1 MAIVR
6 TGLTMMLLAT
16 VPFSAVSQDTESAET
31 APPPP
36 PPTSTES
43 APQPP
48 DTRSLSEI
56 FIPSEEI
63 AADEEIVFPVNI

>member
-1 MAIVR
+1 VAIVR
-6 TGLTMMLLAT
+6 TGLTIMLLAV
-16 VPFSAVSQDTESAET
+16 VPLPAVSQDAEPEET
-31 APPPP
+31 APPV
-36 PPTSTES
+36 STES

>member
-1 MAIVR
+1 MAIAR
-6 TGLTMMLLAT
+6 TGFTMMLLAT
-16 VPFSAVSQDTESAET
+16 MPFSVVSQDTEPEET
-31 APPPP
+31 VPPV
-36 PPTSTES
+36 STES

-56 FIPSEEI
+56 FIPSEEV

>member
-6 TGLTMMLLAT
+6 TGFTMMLLAT
-16 VPFSAVSQDTESAET
+16 VPFPAVSQDTEPEET
-31 APPPP
+31 APPP
-36 PPTSTES
+36 STES

-56 FIPSEEI
+56 FIPSEEV

>member
-1 MAIVR
+1 MAIAR
-6 TGLTMMLLAT
+6 TGFIMMLLAT
-16 VPFSAVSQDTESAET
+16 MPFSVVSQDTEPEET
-31 APPPP
+31 APPA
-36 PPTSTES
+36 STES

-63 AADEEIVFPVNI
+63 AADEEIVFPVNL

>member
-1 MAIVR
+1 MRMVR
-6 TGLTMMLLAT
+6 TGLAIMLLTALS
-16 VPFSAVSQDTESAET
+16 FASVSQEAQPQGTTPPAET
-31 APPPP
+31 
-36 PPTSTES
+36 

-48 DTRSLSEI
+48 DTRPLDEI